1 MISTYLPAVARTMST
16 ICALSI
22 MVGCASV
29 PPSLPPAALAQ
40 IERTQTR
47 AFIPQSEVTFQYMRS
62 SYGAAFGLV
71 GAVIDAGVTGVRAK
85 SAKTKGKELRE
96 VVRDWDVRSAYWN
109 SISNTLVETPW
120 LKVCDMEWLGTNV
133 SKLRPAEV
141 TNHSVMNIG
150 TSYAISADVRVLQLT
165 TGIDMYVPGKH
176 KKPAASVVMTSYS
189 DEIGKEEGEKALALW
204 TAEEGAALR
213 RALREGIAEHTRMLR
228 LALDLMG
235 GSTNTT
241 HRPAKI
247 LARLVHGRAELGTPT
262 SRQPLW
268 GAIVDESQSRVTFRT
283 NKGLLFSFAK
293 SEVEVDFSES
303 TAPKASSPK
312 GASGR

>member
-1 MISTYLPAVARTMST
+1 
-16 ICALSI
+16 
-22 MVGCASV
+22 
-29 PPSLPPAALAQ
+29 
-40 IERTQTR
+40 
-47 AFIPQSEVTFQYMRS
+47 
-62 SYGAAFGLV
+62 
-71 GAVIDAGVTGVRAK
+71 
-85 SAKTKGKELRE
+85 
-96 VVRDWDVRSAYWN
+96 
-109 SISNTLVETPW
+109 
-120 LKVCDMEWLGTNV
+120 
-133 SKLRPAEV
+133 
-141 TNHSVMNIG
+141 
-150 TSYAISADVRVLQLT
+150 
-165 TGIDMYVPGKH
+165 
-176 KKPAASVVMTSYS
+176 
-189 DEIGKEEGEKALALW
+189 
-204 TAEEGAALR
+204 
-213 RALREGIAEHTRMLR
+213 MLR

-312 GASGR
+312 GASR